1 MRRKEAK
8 RGNTGPGKPPQG
20 HSLASVFRSIINNK
34 YEDEEEVVIITSILL
49 LLLAKM
55 RVHIIIFFSL
65 FFWERRAARN
75 GGAYRRIGNATLGWY
90 YYLGELTGLPVRG
103 TPLA

>member
-55 RVHIIIFFSL
+55 RVHYYFFGRG
-65 FFWERRAARN
+65 EQH
-75 GGAYRRIGNATLGWY
+75 GMVVRIG
-90 YYLGELTGLPVRG
+90 V
-103 TPLA
+103 LAMLH

>member
-20 HSLASVFRSIINNK
+20 HSLASVFRSIINNNK

-55 RVHIIIFFSL
+55 RVHYYFFFY
-65 FFWERRAARN
+65 FFGRGEQH
-75 GGAYRRIGNATLGWY
+75 GMVVRIG
-90 YYLGELTGLPVRG
+90 V
-103 TPLA
+103 LAMLH